1 MDKHTQPDESSD
13 SLAWLEDV
21 LSQVSSALEH
31 RRCASV
37 LRLPD
42 GGDLPC
48 QESIYELLAEL
59 LCLLLPGCP
68 GSADHQAHGD
78 TRSHLDHISR
88 ALHVQILKALRYGCD
103 DAACPDSCDCHTR
116 AQSITAAFLNNL
128 TEIDAVLSEDLK
140 AAYEGDPAAKSTVE
154 VVMSY
159 PGIIAVAVHR
169 IAHELYKQKVPLI
182 SRIMSEWAHSR
193 TGIDIH
199 PGATIGPGFFIDHGT
214 GVVVGETCQIGKR
227 VKLYQGVTLG
237 ALSFEQN
244 EDGSLVKGIKRH
256 PDVEDHVTIY
266 AGATI
271 LGGNTRIGEGSEIG
285 GNVWLTQSVPP
296 WSKVYNQTPSP
307 KIRTAQS
314 NPLSKEEES

>member
-1 MDKHTQPDESSD
+1 MSD
-13 SLAWLEDV
+13 SDSAQAWLDNV
-21 LSQVSSALEH
+21 LSDAASSLDGGK
-31 RRCASV
+31 RASV
-37 LRLPD
+37 LKLARGD
-42 GGDLPC
+42 DLPC
-48 QESIYELLAEL
+48 QESIYELLAEC

-68 GSADHQAHGD
+68 GSADFSAHD
-78 TRSHLDHISR
+78 NTEQHLRHIGLALNEQVLR
-88 ALHVQILKALRYGCD
+88 ALNYAGKDEGNGAKA
-103 DAACPDSCDCHTR
+103 
-116 AQSITAAFLNNL
+116 QEITASFIANL
-128 TEIDAVLSEDLK
+128 PKVDQLLAEDLQ

-169 IAHELYKQKVPLI
+169 IAHELYAQKVPLI
-182 SRIMSEWAHSR
+182 ARIMSEWAHSK

-214 GVVVGETCQIGKR
+214 GVVVGETCCIGKR

-271 LGGNTRIGEGSEIG
+271 LGGSTRIGEGSEIG

-296 WSKVYNQTPSP
+296 RSKVYNQTPSP
-307 KIRTAQS
+307 KIKTA
-314 NPLSKEEES
+314 EEDAASGQEPS